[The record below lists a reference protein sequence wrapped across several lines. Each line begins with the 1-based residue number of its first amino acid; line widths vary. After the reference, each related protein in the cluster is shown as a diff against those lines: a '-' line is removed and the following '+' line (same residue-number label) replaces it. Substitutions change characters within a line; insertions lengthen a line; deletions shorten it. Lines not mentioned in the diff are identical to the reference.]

1 MRPLAIEVQGFTA
14 FRDRQEVDLS
24 ELGLFV
30 ITGPTGS
37 GKTSLLDAMIFALYG
52 RVPRAGR
59 HGMKDLISHGIA
71 EARVKLEFSVDD
83 DRYRVS
89 RRLSRSQA
97 QSATLERVEGDQWR
111 SAVDGSG
118 VKVVDTRIVELL
130 RLPYDAFTRAVVLPQ
145 GEFHQFLRGDRDER
159 RKILT
164 RLLGL
169 DHYEEMGRRA
179 RTRAKDLETKVE
191 ATDQVL
197 AEQYADVSEEAKGQL
212 EVRAAE
218 AERRATELTEALKRA
233 EGIEAEQGTLTS
245 TVDKLGERSGQ
256 IDEITAKL
264 SDEQAGYGEAQRRHE
279 QLAKAQHEAE
289 EALKKCADDVV
300 AAETRLTEGIKKHG
314 TLEKLTRLE
323 STVET
328 AADAERERSER
339 EVMLDTLRREQR
351 DAANAAAIA
360 KSEETRTAEVVSE
373 AEKRETTCR
382 DEAEGRKAE
391 TGLLIAGLREAE
403 SAFQEHGTAA
413 TNAAKAAKSLSTAA
427 QKLEPAAKMLAS
439 AEESLR
445 ELRHRYEVAVVAAGL
460 EPGDPCPVCE
470 RPLDQH
476 PAVDPTAEEALQEA
490 EAKLQ
495 VAREAQQEAEN
506 ALATSQ
512 ERDRTAKEQLTAAE
526 RRFAKA
532 LGDAGDVAALRQEA
546 TSAASRAEA
555 AAKGLAAASATLKEA
570 REAHRKAT
578 ATAVEAKAAVDA
590 CEDRARLVKEAMAT
604 AERRRETAAK
614 LLRAHFGKEVPDDAG
629 QRLKA
634 ERLVVEDAQS
644 GLADAQQKTSEA
656 RDRRDDLA
664 ADLAESQQELSAV
677 DERIAGLRAHCE
689 AVGAQLVAELN
700 SLDGKLSVPVL
711 EAQPGTRD
719 KRVDQLQNWCDSGS
733 AIIAKALRA
742 AEKAGEKL
750 ERQLDRLVAK
760 HKVAVEDGRNPA
772 SILRE
777 TTEAALETRG
787 KLREQAQQ
795 MAKRLGQ
802 RKELEERTAAQR
814 EEVDV
819 LNALSAEL
827 RANRFVGFILQ
838 ETLDLLALRASDELM
853 RISDE
858 RYSLV
863 SEEGDFAVVDHINA
877 DERRGVNTLS
887 GGETFLA
894 SLALALA
901 LSQHVGDLATEG
913 MGAKLKAVFID
924 EGFGALDPETLE
936 DVIDALERLQE
947 SELMVGVITHVPA
960 LAERIKAGLRIENDR
975 GQSTVE
981 VAGAA

>member
-1 MRPLAIEVQGFTA
+1 MRPLEIEVQGFTA

-83 DRYRVS
+83 QRYRVS

-97 QSATLERVEGDQWR
+97 QSATLERVDGDQWR

-179 RTRAKDLETKVE
+179 RARAKDLETKAE

-212 EVRAAE
+212 EVQAAE
-218 AERRATELTEALKRA
+218 AERRATELGEALKRA
-233 EGIEAEQGTLTS
+233 EGIEAERGTLTS
-245 TVDKLGERSGQ
+245 TVAKLGERSGQ
-256 IDEITAKL
+256 IDKITAKL
-264 SDEQAGYGEAQRRHE
+264 SDEQARCEEAQRRHE
-279 QLAKAQHEAE
+279 QLAEAQNEAE
-289 EALKKCADDVV
+289 EALRKCAGDGT
-300 AAETRLTEGIKKHG
+300 AAEARLTEAMKKHG

-323 STVET
+323 STVEM

-339 EVMLDTLRREQR
+339 EVMLETLRREQR
-351 DAANAAAIA
+351 DAENAATTA
-360 KSEETRTAEVVSE
+360 KLEETRTAEAVSE
-373 AEKRETTCR
+373 AEERETTCQ

-391 TGLLIAGLREAE
+391 SGLLTAALREAE
-403 SAFQEHGTAA
+403 SAFKDHGTAV
-413 TNAAKAAKSLSTAA
+413 TNAAKAATSLGTAA
-427 QKLEPAAKMLAS
+427 QKLEPAAMMLAK
-439 AEESLR
+439 AEEALR
-445 ELRHRYEVAVVAAGL
+445 ELRHRHEVAVVAAGL

-470 RPLDQH
+470 RPLNQH

-490 EAKLQ
+490 EAELQ

-526 RRFAKA
+526 RRLAEA

-546 TSAASRAEA
+546 TSGASRAEE
-555 AAKGLAAASATLKEA
+555 AAKGLAAASATLREA

-578 ATAVEAKAAVDA
+578 ATAVEAKAAVNA
-590 CEDRARLVKEAMAT
+590 CEDRARLVREAIGT
-604 AERRRETAAK
+604 AERRREAAAK
-614 LLRAHFGKEVPDDAG
+614 LLRAHFGKELPDDAV

-644 GLADAQQKTSEA
+644 AFADAQQKTSEA
-656 RDRRDDLA
+656 RDHRDDLA

-700 SLDGKLSVPVL
+700 SIDGKLSVPVL
-711 EAQPGTRD
+711 EAQSGTRD
-719 KRVDQLQNWCDSGS
+719 KHVDQLQNWCGSGS
-733 AIIAKALRA
+733 TIIAKALRA
-742 AEKAGEKL
+742 AEKAGENL

-760 HKVAVEDGRNPA
+760 QKVAVKDGRNPA
-772 SILRE
+772 AILRE

-795 MAKRLGQ
+795 MAKRLTQ

-960 LAERIKAGLRIENDR
+960 LAERIKAGLRIEKDR